1 MMLDDCYK
9 EKSKK
14 TTNSGMLG
22 TWDKSSGMG
31 TSQVGHGI
39 LDMSSVGQGKQYM
52 LMEHVKWDKESRIW
66 VKVGYNAEATR

>member
-31 TSQVGHGI
+31 TSQVGWGLAK
-39 LDMSSVGQGKQYM
+39 LDMAFWTCQV
-52 LMEHVKWDKESRIW
+52 WDKASS
-66 VKVGYNAEATR
+66 TC